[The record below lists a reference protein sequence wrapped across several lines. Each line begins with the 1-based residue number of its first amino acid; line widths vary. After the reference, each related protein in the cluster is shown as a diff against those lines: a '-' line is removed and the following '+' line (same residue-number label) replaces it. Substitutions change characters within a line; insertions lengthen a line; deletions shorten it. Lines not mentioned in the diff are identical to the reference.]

1 MKRYLLSALP
11 CLFIFFISCQQ
22 RENLPPPNI
31 LWIVS
36 EDNGPFLGCYGDSLA
51 TTPHLDQLASEG
63 ILYLN
68 AYANAPVCAPNRAT
82 LITGMYT
89 ISTGIENMRSTF
101 PVPEFIKFYPQ
112 YLKEKGYYTSNNK
125 KKDYNTTDQPEV
137 WDESSG
143 EATYLRRKPGQPFFS
158 IFNLTTTHEG
168 CLHKGSEPAFHDP
181 EKVRLPPYHPDTK
194 EMRNDW
200 AVYYD
205 RIKEMD
211 GQAGEI
217 LQQLEDEGL
226 AEHTIV
232 FYYSDHGGAVARSKR
247 FLFESGLKVP
257 LMVRIPEPYKH
268 LAPQPMGTKSD
279 QRVAFVDLAPTLLN
293 LAGIEIPDH
302 MQGTAFLGENIPK
315 PQPYAFASRAR
326 MDERIDLSRSVTD
339 GRYRYTRNFMPHRPY
354 AQYIQYLWRAPSMQS
369 WENQFKT
376 GNLNDIQ
383 KAFFLTK
390 PYEELYDLSADPHNV
405 HNLVDNPNF
414 SEHLT
419 KLRTALDQWQLENR
433 DAGLMPETLLTDLSE
448 EGTIYDLTHRQDYP
462 IEFILN
468 TAKMAASKQMET
480 LHSLTTLLS
489 HENPVIRYWA
499 ATGCAVLKEQAKPA
513 MVQLTKSLNDPS
525 PTVSIAA
532 AEALYYLNDKKQS
545 IDHLISMLE
554 HKEILVRL
562 QALNVLETLEE
573 DAKEALPVIQE
584 IIRPIEDREYDNRAM
599 WRLVEK
605 FDFDTKM

>member
-1 MKRYLLSALP
+1 MKLASLKPLIYLL
-11 CLFIFFISCQQ
+11 IFSISCQKQ
-22 RENLPPPNI
+22 ETLPPPNI

-36 EDNGPFLGCYGDSLA
+36 EDNSPFLGCYGDSLA
-51 TTPHLDQLASEG
+51 TTPNLDKLAAEG
-63 ILYLN
+63 ILYTK

-101 PVPEFIKFYPQ
+101 PIPKFIKFYPR
-112 YLKEKGYYTSNNK
+112 YLKEIGYYTSNNS
-125 KKDYNTTDQPEV
+125 KKDYNTTDQPEA
-137 WDESSG
+137 WDESSK
-143 EATYLRRKPGQPFFS
+143 EASYLKRKPGQPFFS
-158 IFNLTTTHEG
+158 IFNLTTTHES
-168 CLHKGSEPAFHDP
+168 CLHKGSRAESHDP
-181 EKVRLPPYHPDTK
+181 AKVNIPPYHPDTE

-205 RIKEMD
+205 RMKEMD
-211 GQAGEI
+211 QQAGEI
-217 LQQLEDEGL
+217 LQQLKEEGL
-226 AEHTIV
+226 AESTIV

-257 LMVRIPEPYKH
+257 LIVRIPKKYQY
-268 LAPQPMGTKSD
+268 LAPQPMGTTSD
-279 QRVAFVDLAPTLLN
+279 RRVSFVDLAPTLLN
-293 LAGIEIPDH
+293 LAGIAIPDH
-302 MQGTAFLGENIPK
+302 MQGTAFLGKNTPEAK
-315 PQPYAFASRAR
+315 TYAFASRAR
-326 MDERIDLSRSVTD
+326 MDERMDLSRTVTD

-405 HNLVDNPNF
+405 NNLVDNPNF
-414 SEHLT
+414 SEQLT

-448 EGTIYDLTHRQDYP
+448 KGTIYDLTHQQDYP

-468 TAKMAASKQMET
+468 TAKMAASKQMEN
-480 LHSLTTLLS
+480 LDSLTMLLS

-513 MVQLTKSLNDPS
+513 IVQLTKSLNDPS
-525 PTVSIAA
+525 PTVSVAA

-545 IDHLISMLE
+545 IDHLTRMLKNE
-554 HKEILVRL
+554 ELMVRV
-562 QALNVLETLEE
+562 QALNVLETLGE